1 MVVVLEGIVFGGP
14 FFLVRFFTKCFDWT
28 MTSFVCSISLLLF
41 LSAILF
47 VVVAVDK
54 DAEETLLVD
63 KRRNRLAT
71 FFKEIAVR
79 KKCQKPFEAFI
90 LYNYCI
96 PRIDLLDSDNI
107 IANMIE
113 KFERFILILRV
124 RNGKSNGV
132 S

>member
-28 MTSFVCSISLLLF
+28 MTSFVFSISLLLF

-47 VVVAVDK
+47 VVVVVVVVDK

-113 KFERFILILRV
+113 KFERFILIL
-124 RNGKSNGV
+124 
-132 S
+132 

>member
-47 VVVAVDK
+47 VVVVVVVVVVAVDK

-79 KKCQKPFEAFI
+79 KKMSKTF
-90 LYNYCI
+90 
-96 PRIDLLDSDNI
+96 
-107 IANMIE
+107 
-113 KFERFILILRV
+113 
-124 RNGKSNGV
+124 
-132 S
+132 